1 LDTPEAKSFVEAF
14 TKKHGHAP
22 KSIYPVLAGDGF
34 RVLVEAIKATDSVEA
49 EKISAYL
56 KSSLKDFPGLTGTLA
71 FDDKGD
77 RVGEVY
83 RVYKVDGEG
92 QFILEP

>member
-1 LDTPEAKSFVEAF
+1 M
-14 TKKHGHAP
+14 
-22 KSIYPVLAGDGF
+22 LAGDGF
-34 RVLVEAIKATDSVEA
+34 RVIVEAIKATESTDA

-56 KSSLKDFPGLTGTLA
+56 KSALKDYPGLTGTLA

-83 RVYKVDGEG
+83 RVYKVDDKG